1 MGLLSSIS
9 KLLPRP
15 VRTDPAFQD
24 EVLTLLRKIMSDLDT
39 LTTNLQVATA
49 NIEAMTGVIQ
59 QVANDTSS
67 LLAINGQ
74 LATEVKALQD
84 QIAAG
89 GSAPVD
95 LTGVIALSDAL
106 NTKLTGV
113 LGTLQ
118 TLDAQVA

>member
-1 MGLLSSIS
+1 MGLLSSVS

-39 LTTNLQVATA
+39 LIANLQSANA
-49 NIEAMTGVIQ
+49 NIETMAVVIQ

-67 LLAINGQ
+67 SLAINGQ
-74 LATEVKALQD
+74 LAAEVKALQD

-106 NTKLTGV
+106 NTKLVGA

-118 TLDAQVA
+118 ALDAQVA